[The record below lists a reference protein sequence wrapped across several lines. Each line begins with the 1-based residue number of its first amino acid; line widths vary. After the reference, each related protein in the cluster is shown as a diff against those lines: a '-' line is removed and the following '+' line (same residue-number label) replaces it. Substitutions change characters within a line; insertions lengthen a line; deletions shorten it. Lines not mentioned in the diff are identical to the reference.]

1 MSPYAVP
8 GNSAKTNLFLR
19 EPQTEGNVMSK
30 AQKLISGIFALVF
43 ALAIAPT
50 ASFAATNYDLSVN
63 GEHFTSEKLTIQC
76 GEGTATYDPD
86 AQNLTLNNAS
96 ITNAVDYGG
105 IDSELTSDLAIT
117 LQGSNQITF
126 SDNIGI
132 MATGNVIFRGSGSLA
147 ISVAGDTMDGISA
160 AGDVTM
166 QNTAVSIHSPGG
178 LGIACDGAVSLN
190 NTQLTSNGLYA
201 GIDAADLV
209 IKNGCTVNISA
220 TEQNCNAA
228 YINST
233 DSSAGNINISNS
245 AVTAKSLYPGLFA
258 TGNMAIDGGT
268 LQATSTVDS
277 PLWAKGNI
285 AIRGKAKVTLSGEY
299 PSGCNGNFTVYEAE
313 IDAKNTS
320 QNNIPALVDC
330 LTIDDDFALT
340 YAMAVDSEGTSIDLI
355 EHDGAEQ
362 AKGFL
367 HLYKNIHFITGEK
380 TVTYSLPFT
389 KVVKKGGDIAPGKQE
404 FELEIFDVGVGQI
417 EDYSDVTI
425 TATVATNG
433 EGEYESALTIQSPK
447 KQVDNI
453 TCEGFC
459 VREKNTGIANWTY
472 SDAVYQIF
480 CNDGATDNQGTA
492 QPSFEV
498 FPVELVATD
507 NGEFFEKTQDSP
519 VDVMTFE
526 NVYTEKTAPA
536 EDTKPTE
543 GSDPNAS
550 NKSDAGDKPAAAT
563 PHTGDGNAPI
573 VAIAAL
579 LIAASALFASALRM
593 KKR

>member
-1 MSPYAVP
+1 M
-8 GNSAKTNLFLR
+8 G
-19 EPQTEGNVMSK
+19 K

-76 GEGTATYDPD
+76 GEGTATYYPD

-105 IDSELTSDLAIT
+105 IDSELTGDLTIT

-126 SDNIGI
+126 NDNIGI
-132 MATGNVIFRGSGSLA
+132 MATGNVIFHGSGSLA
-147 ISVAGDTMDGISA
+147 ISVAGDTMDGISV

-178 LGIACDGAVSLN
+178 LGIACDGTVSLD

-258 TGNMAIDGGT
+258 TGNVTIDGGT
-268 LQATSTVDS
+268 LQATSTVNS

-320 QNNIPALVDC
+320 QNNIPALADC
-330 LTIDDDFALT
+330 PTINDDFALT

-404 FELEIFDVGVGQI
+404 FELEVFDVGVGQI
-417 EDYSDVTI
+417 EDYSDVII

-433 EGEYESALTIQSPK
+433 EGEYESALTIQGPK

-472 SDAVYQIF
+472 SDAAYQIF

-507 NGEFFEKTQDSP
+507 SGEFYEKTQDTP

-526 NVYTEKTAPA
+526 NIYAEKAAPA

-543 GSDPNAS
+543 GSDPNAN

-573 VAIAAL
+573 IAIAAL
-579 LIAASALFASALRM
+579 LIAAGALFASALRM
-593 KKR
+593 QKR

>member
-1 MSPYAVP
+1 
-8 GNSAKTNLFLR
+8 
-19 EPQTEGNVMSK
+19 MSK

-63 GEHFTSEKLTIQC
+63 GEQFTSEKLTIKC
-76 GEGTATYDPD
+76 GEGTATYDP
-86 AQNLTLNNAS
+86 ATQNLTLNNAS

-105 IDSELTSDLAIT
+105 IDSELTNDLTIT

-126 SDNIGI
+126 NDNMGI
-132 MATGNVIFRGSGSLA
+132 KATGSVTFRGSGSLA
-147 ISVAGDTMDGISA
+147 ISVEGDTMNGISVG
-160 AGDVTM
+160 GDATM
-166 QNTAVSIHSPGG
+166 QNTAVSVQAPA
-178 LGIACDGAVSLN
+178 GIGVGCDGSLILN

-201 GIDAADLV
+201 GIDAANLV
-209 IKNGCTVNISA
+209 VKNGCTVNISA
-220 TEQNCNAA
+220 TEQHCNAA
-228 YINST
+228 YI
-233 DSSAGNINISNS
+233 DPRDGSAGNIGISNS
-245 AVTAKSLYPGLFA
+245 TVSAMSLFPGLYA
-258 TGNMAIDGGT
+258 TGNMTIDGGT
-268 LQATSTVDS
+268 VQATSTDDS

-285 AIRGKAKVTLSGEY
+285 AIKGKAKVTLNGKY
-299 PSGCNGNFTVYEAE
+299 PSGCAGTFTVYEAE
-313 IDAKNTS
+313 IDAKSTS
-320 QNNIPALVDC
+320 QMNIPALADSP
-330 LTIDDDFALT
+330 TINDDFELT
-340 YAMAVDSEGTSIDLI
+340 YAMAVDSEGTTIDLI

-362 AKGFL
+362 AKGYL

-380 TVTYSLPFT
+380 TATYSLPFT
-389 KVVKKGGDIAPGKQE
+389 KMVKKGGDIAPGKQE

-417 EDYSDVTI
+417 EDYNDVTI

-433 EGEYESALTIQSPK
+433 EGSYEGSLTIQGPK

-480 CNDGATDNQGTA
+480 RNNGATDNQGTA

-498 FPVELVATD
+498 FPVELIATD
-507 NGEFFEKTQDSP
+507 NGEFYEKTQDTP

-526 NVYTEKTAPA
+526 NVYTEKAAPA

-573 VAIAAL
+573 IAIAAL
-579 LIAASALFASALRM
+579 LIAAGALFASALRM

>member
-1 MSPYAVP
+1 
-8 GNSAKTNLFLR
+8 
-19 EPQTEGNVMSK
+19 MSK

-63 GEHFTSEKLTIQC
+63 GEQFTSEKLTIQC
-76 GEGTATYDPD
+76 GEGTATYDP
-86 AQNLTLNNAS
+86 ATQNLTLDNAS

-105 IDSELTSDLAIT
+105 IDSELTSDLTIT

-126 SDNIGI
+126 NDNMGI
-132 MATGNVIFRGSGSLA
+132 KATGSVIFRGSGSLA
-147 ISVAGDTMDGISA
+147 ISVAGDTMDGISVGGGA
-160 AGDVTM
+160 TM
-166 QNTAVSIHSPGG
+166 QNATVSVQAPA
-178 LGIACDGAVSLN
+178 GIGVGCDGSLILD

-201 GIDAADLV
+201 GIDAANLV
-209 IKNGCTVNISA
+209 VKNGCTVNISA

-228 YINST
+228 YI
-233 DSSAGNINISNS
+233 DPRDGSAGNINISNS
-245 AVTAKSLYPGLFA
+245 TVSAKSLYPGLFA
-258 TGNMAIDGGT
+258 TGNMTIDGGT
-268 LQATSTVDS
+268 VQAASTDDS

-285 AIRGKAKVTLSGEY
+285 TIKGKAKVTLNGAH
-299 PSGCNGNFTVYEAE
+299 PSGCAGTFTVYEAE
-313 IDAKNTS
+313 VDAKSTS
-320 QNNIPALVDC
+320 QINIPALADC
-330 LTIDDDFALT
+330 PTINDDFELT
-340 YAMAVDSEGTSIDLI
+340 YAMAVDSEGTTIDLI

-362 AKGFL
+362 AKGYL

-380 TVTYSLPFT
+380 TATYSLPFT
-389 KVVKKGGDIAPGKQE
+389 KMVKKGGDIAPGKQE
-404 FELEIFDVGVGQI
+404 FELKIFDVGVGQI
-417 EDYSDVTI
+417 EDYNDVTI
-425 TATVATNG
+425 AATVATNG
-433 EGEYESALTIQSPK
+433 EGSYEGSLTIQGPK

-480 CNDGATDNQGTA
+480 RNNGATDNQGTA

-498 FPVELVATD
+498 FPVELIATD
-507 NGEFFEKTQDSP
+507 NGEFYEKTQDTP

-526 NVYTEKTAPA
+526 NVYTEKTAPG
-536 EDTKPTE
+536 EDAKPTE
-543 GSDPNAS
+543 GSDLNAS
-550 NKSDAGDKPAAAT
+550 NKSAADNKTAAAT
-563 PHTGDGNAPI
+563 PHTGDANILI

-579 LIAASALFASALRM
+579 LIAASALLASTLAT

>member
-1 MSPYAVP
+1 
-8 GNSAKTNLFLR
+8 
-19 EPQTEGNVMSK
+19 MSK
-30 AQKLISGIFALVF
+30 AQKLISGLFALIF

-63 GEHFTSEKLTIQC
+63 GEKFTSEKLTIQC
-76 GEGTATYDPD
+76 GEGTATYDP
-86 AQNLTLNNAS
+86 ATQNLTLDNAS

-105 IDSELTSDLAIT
+105 IDSELTSDLTIT

-126 SDNIGI
+126 NDNMGI
-132 MATGNVIFRGSGSLA
+132 KATGSVIFRGPGSLA
-147 ISVAGDTMDGISA
+147 ISVAGDTMDGISVG
-160 AGDVTM
+160 GDATM
-166 QNTAVSIHSPGG
+166 QNTTVSVQAPA
-178 LGIACDGAVSLN
+178 GIGVGCDGSLILG

-201 GIDAADLV
+201 GIDAANLV
-209 IKNGCTVNISA
+209 VKNGCTVNISA
-220 TEQNCNAA
+220 TEQHCNAA
-228 YINST
+228 YI
-233 DSSAGNINISNS
+233 DPRDGSAGNINISNS
-245 AVTAKSLYPGLFA
+245 TVSAKSLYPGLFA
-258 TGNMAIDGGT
+258 TGNMTIDGGT
-268 LQATSTVDS
+268 VQATSTDDS

-285 AIRGKAKVTLSGEY
+285 TIKGKAKVTLNGEY
-299 PSGCNGNFTVYEAE
+299 PSGCAGTFTVYEAE
-313 IDAKNTS
+313 VDAKSTS
-320 QNNIPALVDC
+320 QMNIPALADSP
-330 LTIDDDFALT
+330 TINDDFELT
-340 YAMAVDSEGTSIDLI
+340 YAMAVDSEGTTIDLI
-355 EHDGAEQ
+355 EHDGTEQ
-362 AKGFL
+362 AKGYL

-389 KVVKKGGDIAPGKQE
+389 KMVKKGGDIAPGKQE

-417 EDYSDVTI
+417 EDYNDVTI

-433 EGEYESALTIQSPK
+433 EGSYEGSLTIQGPK

-480 CNDGATDNQGTA
+480 RNNGATDNQGTA
-492 QPSFEV
+492 QSSFEV

-507 NGEFFEKTQDSP
+507 NGEFYEKTQDTP

-526 NVYTEKTAPA
+526 NVYTEKTTPG
-536 EDTKPTE
+536 EDAKPTE
-543 GSDPNAS
+543 SSDPNAS
-550 NKSDAGDKPAAAT
+550 NKPAADNKTAAAT

-573 VAIAAL
+573 IAIAAL
-579 LIAASALFASALRM
+579 VIAASALFASALRM

>member
-1 MSPYAVP
+1 
-8 GNSAKTNLFLR
+8 
-19 EPQTEGNVMSK
+19 MSK
-30 AQKLISGIFALVF
+30 AQKLISGIFAFVF
-43 ALAIAPT
+43 ALVIAPT
-50 ASFAATNYDLSVN
+50 ASFATTNYNLSVN
-63 GEHFTSEKLTIQC
+63 GEQFTSEKLTIQC
-76 GEGTATYDPD
+76 GEGTATYDP
-86 AQNLTLNNAS
+86 ATQNLTLDNAS

-132 MATGNVIFRGSGSLA
+132 WTKGSVIFRGSGSLA
-147 ISVAGDTMDGISA
+147 ISVAGDTMDGISVG
-160 AGDVTM
+160 GDVTM

-178 LGIACDGAVSLN
+178 LGIACDGTVSLD

-233 DSSAGNINISNS
+233 DSSAGNISISDS
-245 AVTAKSLYPGLFA
+245 AIIAKSLFPGLFA
-258 TGNMAIDGGT
+258 SGNMTIDGGT

-320 QNNIPALVDC
+320 QNNIPALADC
-330 LTIDDDFALT
+330 PTINDDFALT

-389 KVVKKGGDIAPGKQE
+389 KVVK
-404 FELEIFDVGVGQI
+404 
-417 EDYSDVTI
+417 
-425 TATVATNG
+425 
-433 EGEYESALTIQSPK
+433 
-447 KQVDNI
+447 
-453 TCEGFC
+453 
-459 VREKNTGIANWTY
+459 
-472 SDAVYQIF
+472 
-480 CNDGATDNQGTA
+480 
-492 QPSFEV
+492 
-498 FPVELVATD
+498 
-507 NGEFFEKTQDSP
+507 
-519 VDVMTFE
+519 
-526 NVYTEKTAPA
+526 
-536 EDTKPTE
+536 
-543 GSDPNAS
+543 
-550 NKSDAGDKPAAAT
+550 
-563 PHTGDGNAPI
+563 
-573 VAIAAL
+573 
-579 LIAASALFASALRM
+579 
-593 KKR
+593 

>member
-1 MSPYAVP
+1 
-8 GNSAKTNLFLR
+8 
-19 EPQTEGNVMSK
+19 MSK
-30 AQKLISGIFALVF
+30 AQKLLSGIFAFAF

-50 ASFAATNYDLSVN
+50 ASFAATDYNLSVN
-63 GEHFTSEKLTIQC
+63 GERFTSEKLTIQC
-76 GEGTATYDPD
+76 GEGTATYDP
-86 AQNLTLNNAS
+86 ATQNLTLNNAS

-105 IDSELTSDLAIT
+105 IDSELTSGLTIT
-117 LQGSNQITF
+117 LQGSSQITF

-132 MATGNVIFRGSGSLA
+132 WAEGSVIFCGSGSLA
-147 ISVAGDTMDGISA
+147 ISVAGDTMDGISV
-160 AGDVTM
+160 GDDVTM
-166 QNTAVSIHSPGG
+166 QNTTVSIHSPGG
-178 LGIACDGAVSLN
+178 LGIACDGTVSLN

-201 GIDAADLV
+201 GIDAANLV

-220 TEQNCNAA
+220 AEQNCNAA

-245 AVTAKSLYPGLFA
+245 TVAAKSLFPGLFA
-258 TGNMAIDGGT
+258 TGNMTIDGGT

-277 PLWAKGNI
+277 PLWVKGNI
-285 AIRGKAKVTLSGEY
+285 AIKGKAKVTLNGEY
-299 PSGCNGNFTVYEAE
+299 PSGCDGTFTVYEAE
-313 IDAKNTS
+313 IDAKSTS
-320 QNNIPALVDC
+320 QNNIPALADC
-330 LTIDDDFALT
+330 PTINDDFELT

-380 TVTYSLPFT
+380 TVTYSVPFT

-425 TATVATNG
+425 TATVTTNG
-433 EGEYESALTIQSPK
+433 EGEYESNLTIQGPK

-453 TCEGFC
+453 TCEGFY

-472 SDAVYQIF
+472 SIAAYQIF
-480 CNDGATDNQGTA
+480 CNDGATDDQGTT
-492 QPSFEV
+492 QPSFEI

-507 NGEFFEKTQDSP
+507 NGEFYEKTQDTP

-526 NVYTEKTAPA
+526 NVYTEKTAPV

-550 NKSDAGDKPAAAT
+550 NKSDAKDKPAAAT
-563 PHTGDGNAPI
+563 PHTGDSNAPI
-573 VAIAAL
+573 IAIATL

>member
-1 MSPYAVP
+1 
-8 GNSAKTNLFLR
+8 
-19 EPQTEGNVMSK
+19 MSK

-76 GEGTATYDPD
+76 GEGTATYDP
-86 AQNLTLNNAS
+86 ATQNLTLNNAS

-105 IDSELTSDLAIT
+105 IDSELTNDLTIT
-117 LQGSNQITF
+117 LQGANQISF
-126 SDNIGI
+126 SDNMGI
-132 MATGNVIFRGSGSLA
+132 KATGSVIFRGSGSLA
-147 ISVAGDTMDGISA
+147 ISVAGDTMDGISVG
-160 AGDVTM
+160 GDATM
-166 QNTAVSIHSPGG
+166 QNTAVSVQAPA
-178 LGIACDGAVSLN
+178 GIGVGCDGSLILDN
-190 NTQLTSNGLYA
+190 AQLTSNGLYA
-201 GIDAADLV
+201 GIDAANLV
-209 IKNGCTVNISA
+209 VKNGCTVNISA

-228 YINST
+228 YV
-233 DSSAGNINISNS
+233 DPREGSAGNINISNS
-245 AVTAKSLYPGLFA
+245 TVSAKSLYPGLYA
-258 TGNMAIDGGT
+258 TGNMTIDGGT
-268 LQATSTVDS
+268 VQATSTDDS

-285 AIRGKAKVTLSGEY
+285 TIKGKAKVTLNGAY
-299 PSGCNGNFTVYEAE
+299 PSGCVGDFTVYEAE
-313 IDAKNTS
+313 VDAKSTS
-320 QNNIPALVDC
+320 EMNIPALADC
-330 LTIDDDFALT
+330 PTINDDFELT
-340 YAMAVDSEGTSIDLI
+340 YAMAVDSEGTTIDLI

-362 AKGFL
+362 AKGYL

-389 KVVKKGGDIAPGKQE
+389 KMVKKGGDIAPGKQE

-417 EDYSDVTI
+417 EDYRDVTI
-425 TATVATNG
+425 MATVATNG
-433 EGEYESALTIQSPK
+433 EGSYEGSLTIQGPK

-480 CNDGATDNQGTA
+480 RNNGATDNQGTA

-498 FPVELVATD
+498 FPVELMATD
-507 NGEFFEKTQDSP
+507 NGEFYEKTQDTP

-526 NVYTEKTAPA
+526 NVYTEKTAPG
-536 EDTKPTE
+536 EDAKPTE
-543 GSDPNAS
+543 DSDPNAS
-550 NKSDAGDKPAAAT
+550 NKSAADNKTAAAT
-563 PHTGDGNAPI
+563 PHTGDANMLI

-579 LIAASALFASALRM
+579 LIAASALLASTLAT

>member
-1 MSPYAVP
+1 
-8 GNSAKTNLFLR
+8 
-19 EPQTEGNVMSK
+19 MSK

-63 GEHFTSEKLTIQC
+63 GEQFTSEKLTIQC
-76 GEGTATYDPD
+76 GEGTATYDP
-86 AQNLTLNNAS
+86 ATQNLTLDNAS

-105 IDSELTSDLAIT
+105 IDSELTSDLTIT

-126 SDNIGI
+126 NDNMGI
-132 MATGNVIFRGSGSLA
+132 KATGSVIFRGSGSLA
-147 ISVAGDTMDGISA
+147 ISVAGDTMDGISVG
-160 AGDVTM
+160 GDATM
-166 QNTAVSIHSPGG
+166 QNATVSVQAPA
-178 LGIACDGAVSLN
+178 GIGVGCDGSLILD

-201 GIDAADLV
+201 GIDAANLV
-209 IKNGCTVNISA
+209 VKNGCTVNISA

-228 YINST
+228 YI
-233 DSSAGNINISNS
+233 DPRDGSAGNINISNS
-245 AVTAKSLYPGLFA
+245 TVSAKSLYPGLFA
-258 TGNMAIDGGT
+258 TGNMTIDGGT
-268 LQATSTVDS
+268 VQAASTDDS

-285 AIRGKAKVTLSGEY
+285 TIKGKAKVALNGAY
-299 PSGCNGNFTVYEAE
+299 PSGCVGDFTVYEAE
-313 IDAKNTS
+313 VDAKNTS
-320 QNNIPALVDC
+320 EMNIPALADSP
-330 LTIDDDFALT
+330 TINDDFELT
-340 YAMAVDSEGTSIDLI
+340 YAMAVDSEGTTIDLI

-362 AKGFL
+362 AKGYL
-367 HLYKNIHFITGEK
+367 HLYKSIHFITGEK

-389 KVVKKGGDIAPGKQE
+389 KMVKKGGDIAPGKQE

-417 EDYSDVTI
+417 EDYNDVTI

-433 EGEYESALTIQSPK
+433 EGSYEGSLTIQGPK

-480 CNDGATDNQGTA
+480 RNNGATDNQRTA

-507 NGEFFEKTQDSP
+507 NGEFYEKTQDTP

-526 NVYTEKTAPA
+526 NVYTEKTAPG
-536 EDTKPTE
+536 EDAKPTE

-550 NKSDAGDKPAAAT
+550 NKPAADNKTAAAT

-573 VAIAAL
+573 IAIAAL
-579 LIAASALFASALRM
+579 LIAASALFVSALRM

>member
-1 MSPYAVP
+1 
-8 GNSAKTNLFLR
+8 
-19 EPQTEGNVMSK
+19 
-30 AQKLISGIFALVF
+30 
-43 ALAIAPT
+43 
-50 ASFAATNYDLSVN
+50 
-63 GEHFTSEKLTIQC
+63 
-76 GEGTATYDPD
+76 
-86 AQNLTLNNAS
+86 
-96 ITNAVDYGG
+96 
-105 IDSELTSDLAIT
+105 
-117 LQGSNQITF
+117 
-126 SDNIGI
+126 
-132 MATGNVIFRGSGSLA
+132 
-147 ISVAGDTMDGISA
+147 MDGISVG
-160 AGDVTM
+160 GDATM
-166 QNTAVSIHSPGG
+166 QNATVSIHSPGG
-178 LGIACDGAVSLN
+178 LGIACDGTVSLD

-228 YINST
+228 YISST
-233 DSSAGNINISNS
+233 DSSAGNISISDS
-245 AVTAKSLYPGLFA
+245 AIIAKSLFPGLFA
-258 TGNMAIDGGT
+258 SGNMTIDGGT

-299 PSGCNGNFTVYEAE
+299 PSGCNGSFTVYEAE

-320 QNNIPALVDC
+320 QNNIPALADC
-330 LTIDDDFALT
+330 PTINDDFALT

-355 EHDGAEQ
+355 EHDGTEQ

-389 KVVKKGGDIAPGKQE
+389 KVVKKGGDIAPGKQG
-404 FELEIFDVGVGQI
+404 FELEVFDVGVGQI

-433 EGEYESALTIQSPK
+433 EGEYESALTIQGPK

-480 CNDGATDNQGTA
+480 CNDGATNNQGTA

-507 NGEFFEKTQDSP
+507 SGEFYEKTQDTP

-526 NVYTEKTAPA
+526 NVYTEKTAPG
-536 EDTKPTE
+536 EDAKPTE
-543 GSDPNAS
+543 GSDLNAS
-550 NKSDAGDKPAAAT
+550 NKSAADNKTAAAT
-563 PHTGDGNAPI
+563 PHTGDANMLI

-579 LIAASALFASALRM
+579 LIAASALLASTLAT

>member
-1 MSPYAVP
+1 MESSLPAKNSP
-8 GNSAKTNLFLR
+8 S
-19 EPQTEGNVMSK
+19 NVVK
-30 AQKLISGIFALVF
+30 ALQLMT
-43 ALAIAPT
+43 PPRR
-50 ASFAATNYDLSVN
+50 
-63 GEHFTSEKLTIQC
+63 TSHWTMPPSQ
-76 GEGTATYDPD
+76 
-86 AQNLTLNNAS
+86 
-96 ITNAVDYGG
+96 NAVDYGG
-105 IDSELTSDLAIT
+105 IDSELTGDLTIT

-126 SDNIGI
+126 NDNIGI
-132 MATGNVIFRGSGSLA
+132 MATGNVIFHGSGSLA
-147 ISVAGDTMDGISA
+147 ISVAGDTMDGISV
-160 AGDVTM
+160 AGDATM
-166 QNTAVSIHSPGG
+166 QNATVSVHSPGG
-178 LGIACDGAVSLN
+178 LGIACDGAASLN

-258 TGNMAIDGGT
+258 TGNMTIDGGT

-285 AIRGKAKVTLSGEY
+285 AIKGKAKVALNGEY
-299 PSGCNGNFTVYEAE
+299 PSGCNGNLTVYEAE

-320 QNNIPALVDC
+320 QNNIPALSDC
-330 LTIDDDFALT
+330 PTINDDFELT

-380 TVTYSLPFT
+380 TVTCSLPFT
-389 KVVKKGGDIAPGKQE
+389 KIVKKGGDIAPGKQE

-433 EGEYESALTIQSPK
+433 EGSYEGTLTIQGPK

-453 TCEGFC
+453 TCEGFY

-472 SDAVYQIF
+472 SDAAYQIF

-492 QPSFEV
+492 QPSFDI

-507 NGEFFEKTQDSP
+507 NGEFFEKTQDTP

-526 NVYTEKTAPA
+526 NVYTEKATPA
-536 EDTKPTE
+536 EDAKPAE

-550 NKSDAGDKPAAAT
+550 NKPAADDKPAAT

-573 VAIAAL
+573 IAIVAL
-579 LIAASALFASALRM
+579 VIAASALFASALRM
-593 KKR
+593 KKY

>member
-1 MSPYAVP
+1 
-8 GNSAKTNLFLR
+8 
-19 EPQTEGNVMSK
+19 MSK

-63 GEHFTSEKLTIQC
+63 GEQFTSEKLTIQC

-132 MATGNVIFRGSGSLA
+132 WTKGSVIFRGSGSLA
-147 ISVAGDTMDGISA
+147 ISVAGDTMDGISVG
-160 AGDVTM
+160 GDVTI

-178 LGIACDGAVSLN
+178 LGIACDGTVSLD

-233 DSSAGNINISNS
+233 DSSAGNISISDS
-245 AVTAKSLYPGLFA
+245 AIIAKSLFPGLFA
-258 TGNMAIDGGT
+258 SGNMTIDGGT

-320 QNNIPALVDC
+320 QNNIPALADC
-330 LTIDDDFALT
+330 PTINDDFELT
-340 YAMAVDSEGTSIDLI
+340 YAMAVDSEGTTIDLI
-355 EHDGAEQ
+355 EHDGTEQ
-362 AKGFL
+362 AKGYL

-380 TVTYSLPFT
+380 TATYSLPFT
-389 KVVKKGGDIAPGKQE
+389 KIVKKGGDIAPGKQE

-417 EDYSDVTI
+417 EDYNDVTI

-433 EGEYESALTIQSPK
+433 EGSYESSLTIQGPK

-472 SDAVYQIF
+472 SDAAYQIF

-492 QPSFEV
+492 QPSFDI

-507 NGEFFEKTQDSP
+507 NGEFFEKTQDTP

-526 NVYTEKTAPA
+526 NVYTEKTAPG
-536 EDTKPTE
+536 EDAKPTE

-550 NKSDAGDKPAAAT
+550 NKSAADNKTAAAT
-563 PHTGDGNAPI
+563 PHTGDANMP
-573 VAIAAL
+573 VFAIALL
-579 LIAASALFASALRM
+579 LIAASALLASTLAT

>member
-1 MSPYAVP
+1 
-8 GNSAKTNLFLR
+8 
-19 EPQTEGNVMSK
+19 MSK

-63 GEHFTSEKLTIQC
+63 GEQFTSEKLTIQC
-76 GEGTATYDPD
+76 GEGTATYDP
-86 AQNLTLNNAS
+86 ATQNLTLDNAS

-105 IDSELTSDLAIT
+105 IDSELTSDLTIT

-126 SDNIGI
+126 NDNMGI
-132 MATGNVIFRGSGSLA
+132 KATGSVIFRGSGSLA
-147 ISVAGDTMDGISA
+147 ISVAGDTMDGISVG
-160 AGDVTM
+160 GDATM
-166 QNTAVSIHSPGG
+166 QNATVSVQAPA
-178 LGIACDGAVSLN
+178 GIGVGCDGSLILD

-201 GIDAADLV
+201 GIDAANLV
-209 IKNGCTVNISA
+209 VKNGCTVNISA

-228 YINST
+228 YI
-233 DSSAGNINISNS
+233 DPRDGSAGNISISNS
-245 AVTAKSLYPGLFA
+245 TVSAKSLYPGLFA
-258 TGNMAIDGGT
+258 TGNMTIDGGT
-268 LQATSTVDS
+268 VQAASTDDS

-285 AIRGKAKVTLSGEY
+285 TIKGKAKVALNGAY
-299 PSGCNGNFTVYEAE
+299 PSGCVGDFTVYEAE
-313 IDAKNTS
+313 VDAKSTS
-320 QNNIPALVDC
+320 QMNIPALADSP
-330 LTIDDDFALT
+330 TINDDFELT
-340 YAMAVDSEGTSIDLI
+340 YAMAVDSEGTTIDLI
-355 EHDGAEQ
+355 EHDGTEQ
-362 AKGFL
+362 AKGYL

-380 TVTYSLPFT
+380 TATYSLPFT
-389 KVVKKGGDIAPGKQE
+389 KMVKKGGDIAPGKQE

-417 EDYSDVTI
+417 EDYNDVTI

-433 EGEYESALTIQSPK
+433 EGSYEGSLTIQGPK

-492 QPSFEV
+492 QPSFDI

-507 NGEFFEKTQDSP
+507 NGEFFEKTQDTP

-526 NVYTEKTAPA
+526 NVYTEKTAPG
-536 EDTKPTE
+536 EDAKPTE

-550 NKSDAGDKPAAAT
+550 NKSAADNKTAAAT
-563 PHTGDGNAPI
+563 PHTGDANMLI

-579 LIAASALFASALRM
+579 LIAASALLASTLAT

>member
-1 MSPYAVP
+1 
-8 GNSAKTNLFLR
+8 
-19 EPQTEGNVMSK
+19 MSK

-50 ASFAATNYDLSVN
+50 ASSAATNYDLSVN
-63 GEHFTSEKLTIQC
+63 GEQFTSEKLTIQC
-76 GEGTATYDPD
+76 GEGTATYDP
-86 AQNLTLNNAS
+86 ATQNLTLDNAS

-105 IDSELTSDLAIT
+105 IDSELTSDLTIT

-126 SDNIGI
+126 NDNMGI
-132 MATGNVIFRGSGSLA
+132 KATGSVIFRGSGSLA
-147 ISVAGDTMDGISA
+147 ISVAGDTMDGISVG
-160 AGDVTM
+160 GDATM
-166 QNTAVSIHSPGG
+166 QNATVSVQAPA
-178 LGIACDGAVSLN
+178 GIGVGCDGSLILD

-201 GIDAADLV
+201 GIDAANLV
-209 IKNGCTVNISA
+209 VKNGCTVNISA

-228 YINST
+228 YI
-233 DSSAGNINISNS
+233 DPRDGSAGNINISNS
-245 AVTAKSLYPGLFA
+245 TVSAKSLYPGFFA
-258 TGNMAIDGGT
+258 TGNMTIDGGT
-268 LQATSTVDS
+268 VQATSTDDS

-285 AIRGKAKVTLSGEY
+285 TIKGKAKVTLNGEY
-299 PSGCNGNFTVYEAE
+299 PSGCAGTFTVYEAE
-313 IDAKNTS
+313 VDAKSTS
-320 QNNIPALVDC
+320 QMNIPALADSP
-330 LTIDDDFALT
+330 TINDDFELT
-340 YAMAVDSEGTSIDLI
+340 YAMAVDSEGTTIDLI

-362 AKGFL
+362 AKGYL

-389 KVVKKGGDIAPGKQE
+389 KMVKKGGDIAPGKQE

-417 EDYSDVTI
+417 EDYNDVTI

-433 EGEYESALTIQSPK
+433 EGSYEGTLTIQGPK
-447 KQVDNI
+447 SQMDNI
-453 TCEGFC
+453 TAEGYY

-480 CNDGATDNQGTA
+480 RNNGATDNQGTA

-507 NGEFFEKTQDSP
+507 NGEFYEKTQDTP

-526 NVYTEKTAPA
+526 NVYTEKTAPG
-536 EDTKPTE
+536 EDAKPTE
-543 GSDPNAS
+543 DSDPNAS
-550 NKSDAGDKPAAAT
+550 NKSAADNKTAAAT
-563 PHTGDGNAPI
+563 PHTGDANMLI

-579 LIAASALFASALRM
+579 LIAASALLASTLAT

>member
-1 MSPYAVP
+1 
-8 GNSAKTNLFLR
+8 
-19 EPQTEGNVMSK
+19 MSK

-117 LQGSNQITF
+117 LQGSSQITF

-132 MATGNVIFRGSGSLA
+132 WTKGSVIFRGSGSLA
-147 ISVAGDTMDGISA
+147 ISVAGDTMDGISVG
-160 AGDVTM
+160 GDVTI

-178 LGIACDGAVSLN
+178 LGIACDGTVSLD

-233 DSSAGNINISNS
+233 DSSAGNISISDS
-245 AVTAKSLYPGLFA
+245 AIIAKSLFPGLFA
-258 TGNMAIDGGT
+258 SGNMTIDGGT

-320 QNNIPALVDC
+320 QNNIPALADC
-330 LTIDDDFALT
+330 PTINDDFALT

-380 TVTYSLPFT
+380 TVTCSLPFT
-389 KVVKKGGDIAPGKQE
+389 KIVKKGGDIAPGKQE

-417 EDYSDVTI
+417 ENYSDVTI

-433 EGEYESALTIQSPK
+433 EGSYKGTLTIQGPK

-453 TCEGFC
+453 TCEGFY
-459 VREKNTGIANWTY
+459 VHEKNTGIANWTY
-472 SDAVYQIF
+472 SDAAYQIF

-492 QPSFEV
+492 QPSFDI

-507 NGEFFEKTQDSP
+507 NGEFFEKTQDTP

-526 NVYTEKTAPA
+526 NVYTEKTTPA
-536 EDTKPTE
+536 EDAKPAE
-543 GSDPNAS
+543 GSDPNTS
-550 NKSDAGDKPAAAT
+550 NKPAADDKPAAAT
-563 PHTGDGNAPI
+563 PHTGDANMLI

-579 LIAASALFASALRM
+579 LIAASPLMASTLAT

>member
-1 MSPYAVP
+1 
-8 GNSAKTNLFLR
+8 
-19 EPQTEGNVMSK
+19 MSK

-76 GEGTATYDPD
+76 GEGTATYDPA
-86 AQNLTLNNAS
+86 AQNLTLNNVS

-105 IDSELTSDLAIT
+105 IDSELTNDLTIT
-117 LQGSNQITF
+117 LQGANQISF
-126 SDNIGI
+126 SDNMGI
-132 MATGNVIFRGSGSLA
+132 KATGSIIFRGSGSLA
-147 ISVAGDTMDGISA
+147 ISVEGDTMDGISVG
-160 AGDVTM
+160 GDVTM

-178 LGIACDGAVSLN
+178 LGIACDGTVSLDD
-190 NTQLTSNGLYA
+190 TQLTSNGLYA

-233 DSSAGNINISNS
+233 DSSAGNISISDS
-245 AVTAKSLYPGLFA
+245 AIIAKSLFPGLFA
-258 TGNMAIDGGT
+258 SGNMTIDGGT
-268 LQATSTVDS
+268 VQATSTDDS

-285 AIRGKAKVTLSGEY
+285 AIKGKAKVTLNGEY
-299 PSGCNGNFTVYEAE
+299 PSGCAGTFTVYEAE
-313 IDAKNTS
+313 VDAKSTS
-320 QNNIPALVDC
+320 QMNIPALADSP
-330 LTIDDDFALT
+330 TINDDFELT
-340 YAMAVDSEGTSIDLI
+340 YAMAVDSEGTTIDLI

-362 AKGFL
+362 AKGYL
-367 HLYKNIHFITGEK
+367 HLYKSIHFITGEK

-389 KVVKKGGDIAPGKQE
+389 KMVKKGGDIAPGKQE

-417 EDYSDVTI
+417 EDYNDVTI

-433 EGEYESALTIQSPK
+433 EGSYEGSLTIQGPK

-492 QPSFEV
+492 QPSFDI

-507 NGEFFEKTQDSP
+507 NGEFFEKTQDTP

-526 NVYTEKTAPA
+526 NVYTEKTAPG
-536 EDTKPTE
+536 EDAKPTE

-550 NKSDAGDKPAAAT
+550 NKSAADNKTAAAT
-563 PHTGDGNAPI
+563 PHTGDANMLI

-579 LIAASALFASALRM
+579 LIAASALLASTLAT

>member
-1 MSPYAVP
+1 
-8 GNSAKTNLFLR
+8 
-19 EPQTEGNVMSK
+19 MSK

-63 GEHFTSEKLTIQC
+63 EEQFTSEKLTIQC

-86 AQNLTLNNAS
+86 AQNLTLNNVS

-132 MATGNVIFRGSGSLA
+132 WTKGSVIFRGSGSLA
-147 ISVAGDTMDGISA
+147 ISVAGDTMDGISVG
-160 AGDVTM
+160 GDVTM

-178 LGIACDGAVSLN
+178 LGIACDGTVSLD

-233 DSSAGNINISNS
+233 DSSAGNISISDS
-245 AVTAKSLYPGLFA
+245 AIIAKSPFPGLFA
-258 TGNMAIDGGT
+258 SGNMTIDGGT

-285 AIRGKAKVTLSGEY
+285 AIKGKAKVTLNGEY

-320 QNNIPALVDC
+320 QNNIPALADC
-330 LTIDDDFALT
+330 PTINDDFELT
-340 YAMAVDSEGTSIDLI
+340 YAMAVDSEGATIDLI

-380 TVTYSLPFT
+380 PRPIPFH
-389 KVVKKGGDIAPGKQE
+389 
-404 FELEIFDVGVGQI
+404 
-417 EDYSDVTI
+417 
-425 TATVATNG
+425 
-433 EGEYESALTIQSPK
+433 SP
-447 KQVDNI
+447 
-453 TCEGFC
+453 
-459 VREKNTGIANWTY
+459 R
-472 SDAVYQIF
+472 
-480 CNDGATDNQGTA
+480 
-492 QPSFEV
+492 
-498 FPVELVATD
+498 
-507 NGEFFEKTQDSP
+507 
-519 VDVMTFE
+519 
-526 NVYTEKTAPA
+526 
-536 EDTKPTE
+536 
-543 GSDPNAS
+543 
-550 NKSDAGDKPAAAT
+550 
-563 PHTGDGNAPI
+563 
-573 VAIAAL
+573 
-579 LIAASALFASALRM
+579 
-593 KKR
+593 

>member
-1 MSPYAVP
+1 
-8 GNSAKTNLFLR
+8 
-19 EPQTEGNVMSK
+19 MSK

-63 GEHFTSEKLTIQC
+63 GEQFTSEKLTIQC
-76 GEGTATYDPD
+76 GEGTATYDP
-86 AQNLTLNNAS
+86 ATQNLTLDNAS

-105 IDSELTSDLAIT
+105 IDSELTNDLTIT
-117 LQGSNQITF
+117 LQGANQISF
-126 SDNIGI
+126 SDNMGI
-132 MATGNVIFRGSGSLA
+132 KSTGSVIFRGPGSLA
-147 ISVAGDTMDGISA
+147 ISVAGDTMDGISVG
-160 AGDVTM
+160 GDATM
-166 QNTAVSIHSPGG
+166 QNTTVSVRAPGG
-178 LGIACDGAVSLN
+178 IGVGCDGSLILD

-201 GIDAADLV
+201 GIDAANLV
-209 IKNGCTVNISA
+209 VKNGCTVNISA
-220 TEQNCNAA
+220 TEQHCNAA
-228 YINST
+228 YI
-233 DSSAGNINISNS
+233 DPRDGSAGNINISNS
-245 AVTAKSLYPGLFA
+245 TVSAKSLYPGLFA
-258 TGNMAIDGGT
+258 TGNMTIDGGT
-268 LQATSTVDS
+268 VQTTSTDDS

-285 AIRGKAKVTLSGEY
+285 TIKGKAKVTLNGAY
-299 PSGCNGNFTVYEAE
+299 PSGCVGDFTVYEAE
-313 IDAKNTS
+313 VDAKSTS
-320 QNNIPALVDC
+320 EMNIPALADC
-330 LTIDDDFALT
+330 PTINDDFELT
-340 YAMAVDSEGTSIDLI
+340 YAMAVDSEGTTIDLI

-362 AKGFL
+362 AKGYL

-380 TVTYSLPFT
+380 TATYSLPFT
-389 KVVKKGGDIAPGKQE
+389 KTVKKGGDIAPGKQE

-417 EDYSDVTI
+417 EDYNDVTI

-433 EGEYESALTIQSPK
+433 EGSYEGSLTIQGPK

-459 VREKNTGIANWTY
+459 VREKNTGIANWIY

-480 CNDGATDNQGTA
+480 RNNGATDNQGTA

-507 NGEFFEKTQDSP
+507 NGEFYEKTQDTP
-519 VDVMTFE
+519 VDAMTFE
-526 NVYTEKTAPA
+526 NVYTEKTAPG
-536 EDTKPTE
+536 EDAKPTE

-550 NKSDAGDKPAAAT
+550 NKSAADNKTAAAT
-563 PHTGDGNAPI
+563 PHTGDANMLI

-579 LIAASALFASALRM
+579 LIAASALLASTLAT

>member
-1 MSPYAVP
+1 MS
-8 GNSAKTNLFLR
+8 R
-19 EPQTEGNVMSK
+19 
-30 AQKLISGIFALVF
+30 AQKLISGIFAFVL

-63 GEHFTSEKLTIQC
+63 GEQFTSEKLTIQC

-105 IDSELTSDLAIT
+105 IDSKLTNDLTIT

-132 MATGNVIFRGSGSLA
+132 WAEGSVIFRGSGSLA
-147 ISVAGDTMDGISA
+147 ISVAGDTMDGISVG
-160 AGDVTM
+160 GDVTM

-245 AVTAKSLYPGLFA
+245 AVTAKSLFPGLFA
-258 TGNMAIDGGT
+258 TGNMTIDGGT

-277 PLWAKGNI
+277 PLWVKGNI
-285 AIRGKAKVTLSGEY
+285 AIKGKAKVTLNGEY
-299 PSGCNGNFTVYEAE
+299 PSGCEGTFTVYEAE

-320 QNNIPALVDC
+320 QINIPALADC
-330 LTIDDDFALT
+330 PTINDDFELT
-340 YAMAVDSEGTSIDLI
+340 YAMAVDSEGASIDLI

-417 EDYSDVTI
+417 EDYSDCTI

-433 EGEYESALTIQSPK
+433 EGEYESNLTIQGPK

-453 TCEGFC
+453 TCEGFTY
-459 VREKNTGIANWTY
+459 VKRTPALQTGPIRMPHTKSSATTVQPTIRE
-472 SDAVYQIF
+472 
-480 CNDGATDNQGTA
+480 
-492 QPSFEV
+492 QPSQ
-498 FPVELVATD
+498 AS
-507 NGEFFEKTQDSP
+507 KYSP
-519 VDVMTFE
+519 L
-526 NVYTEKTAPA
+526 NW
-536 EDTKPTE
+536 
-543 GSDPNAS
+543 
-550 NKSDAGDKPAAAT
+550 
-563 PHTGDGNAPI
+563 
-573 VAIAAL
+573 
-579 LIAASALFASALRM
+579 
-593 KKR
+593 

>member
-1 MSPYAVP
+1 
-8 GNSAKTNLFLR
+8 
-19 EPQTEGNVMSK
+19 MSK
-30 AQKLISGIFALVF
+30 AQKLTSGIFALVF

-105 IDSELTSDLAIT
+105 IDSELTSDLTIT

-126 SDNIGI
+126 NDNIGI
-132 MATGNVIFRGSGSLA
+132 MATGNVIFHGSGSLA
-147 ISVAGDTMDGISA
+147 ISVAGDTMDGISV

-178 LGIACDGAVSLN
+178 LGIACDGTVSLD

-233 DSSAGNINISNS
+233 DSSAGNISISDS
-245 AVTAKSLYPGLFA
+245 AIIAKSLFPGLFA
-258 TGNMAIDGGT
+258 SGNMTIDGGT

-320 QNNIPALVDC
+320 QNNIPALADC
-330 LTIDDDFALT
+330 PTINDDFALT
-340 YAMAVDSEGTSIDLI
+340 YAIAVDSEGTSIDLI

-380 TVTYSLPFT
+380 TVTYSIPFT

-404 FELEIFDVGVGQI
+404 FELEVFDVGVGQI
-417 EDYSDVTI
+417 ENYSDVTI

-433 EGEYESALTIQSPK
+433 EGEYESALTIQGPK

-507 NGEFFEKTQDSP
+507 SGEFYEKTQDTP

-543 GSDPNAS
+543 GSGPNAS
-550 NKSDAGDKPAAAT
+550 NKPTAAAT
-563 PHTGDGNAPI
+563 PHTSDASTPF

-579 LIAASALFASALRM
+579 LIAATASLASTLAT

>member
-1 MSPYAVP
+1 
-8 GNSAKTNLFLR
+8 
-19 EPQTEGNVMSK
+19 MSK

-63 GEHFTSEKLTIQC
+63 GEQFTSEKLTIQC
-76 GEGTATYDPD
+76 GEGTATYNP
-86 AQNLTLNNAS
+86 ATQNLTLDNAS

-105 IDSELTSDLAIT
+105 IDSKLTNDLTIT
-117 LQGSNQITF
+117 LQGANQITF
-126 SDNIGI
+126 NDNMGI
-132 MATGNVIFRGSGSLA
+132 KATGSVTFRGSGSLA
-147 ISVAGDTMDGISA
+147 ISVAGDTMDGISVG
-160 AGDVTM
+160 GDATM
-166 QNTAVSIHSPGG
+166 QNATVSVQAPA
-178 LGIACDGAVSLN
+178 GIGVGCDGSLILDN
-190 NTQLTSNGLYA
+190 AQLTSNGLYA
-201 GIDAADLV
+201 GIDAANLV
-209 IKNGCTVNISA
+209 VKNGCTVNISA
-220 TEQNCNAA
+220 TEQHCNAA
-228 YINST
+228 YI
-233 DSSAGNINISNS
+233 DPRDGSAGNINISNS
-245 AVTAKSLYPGLFA
+245 TVSAKSLYPGLFA
-258 TGNMAIDGGT
+258 TGNMTIDGGT
-268 LQATSTVDS
+268 VQATSTDDS

-285 AIRGKAKVTLSGEY
+285 TIKGKAKVTLNGAY
-299 PSGCNGNFTVYEAE
+299 PSGCVGDFTVYEAE
-313 IDAKNTS
+313 VDAKNTS
-320 QNNIPALVDC
+320 EMNIPALADSP
-330 LTIDDDFALT
+330 TINDDFELT
-340 YAMAVDSEGTSIDLI
+340 YAMAVDSEGTTIDLI

-362 AKGFL
+362 AKGYL
-367 HLYKNIHFITGEK
+367 HLYKSIHFITGEK

-389 KVVKKGGDIAPGKQE
+389 KMIKKGGDIAPGKQE

-417 EDYSDVTI
+417 EDYNDVTI

-433 EGEYESALTIQSPK
+433 EGSYEGTLTIQGPK

-480 CNDGATDNQGTA
+480 RNNGATDNQGTA

-507 NGEFFEKTQDSP
+507 NGEFYEKTQDTP

-526 NVYTEKTAPA
+526 NVYTEKTAPG
-536 EDTKPTE
+536 EDAKPTE
-543 GSDPNAS
+543 DSDPNAS
-550 NKSDAGDKPAAAT
+550 NKSAADNKTAAAT
-563 PHTGDGNAPI
+563 PHTGDANMLI

-579 LIAASALFASALRM
+579 LIAASALLASTLAT

>member
-1 MSPYAVP
+1 
-8 GNSAKTNLFLR
+8 
-19 EPQTEGNVMSK
+19 MSK

-76 GEGTATYDPD
+76 GEGTATYDPA
-86 AQNLTLNNAS
+86 AQNLTLNNVS

-105 IDSELTSDLAIT
+105 IDSELTSDLTIT

-126 SDNIGI
+126 NDNMGI
-132 MATGNVIFRGSGSLA
+132 KATGSVIFRGSGSLA
-147 ISVAGDTMDGISA
+147 ISVAGDTMDGISVG
-160 AGDVTM
+160 GDATM
-166 QNTAVSIHSPGG
+166 QNTTVSVQAPA
-178 LGIACDGAVSLN
+178 GIGVGCDGSLILG

-201 GIDAADLV
+201 GIDAANLV
-209 IKNGCTVNISA
+209 VKNGCTVNISA
-220 TEQNCNAA
+220 TEQHCNAA
-228 YINST
+228 YI
-233 DSSAGNINISNS
+233 DPRDGSAGNINISNS
-245 AVTAKSLYPGLFA
+245 TVSAKSLYPGLFA
-258 TGNMAIDGGT
+258 TGNMTIDGGT
-268 LQATSTVDS
+268 VQATSTDDS

-285 AIRGKAKVTLSGEY
+285 TIKGKAKVTLNGAY
-299 PSGCNGNFTVYEAE
+299 PSGCAGTFTVYEAE
-313 IDAKNTS
+313 VDAKSTS
-320 QNNIPALVDC
+320 QMNIPALADC
-330 LTIDDDFALT
+330 PTINDDFELT
-340 YAMAVDSEGTSIDLI
+340 YAMAVDSEGTTIDLI

-362 AKGFL
+362 AKGYL

-380 TVTYSLPFT
+380 TATYSLPFT
-389 KVVKKGGDIAPGKQE
+389 KMVKKGGDIAPGKQE
-404 FELEIFDVGVGQI
+404 FELEIFNVGVGQI
-417 EDYSDVTI
+417 EDYNDVTI

-433 EGEYESALTIQSPK
+433 EGSYEGSLTIQGPK

-492 QPSFEV
+492 QPSFDI

-507 NGEFFEKTQDSP
+507 NGEFFEKTQDTP

-526 NVYTEKTAPA
+526 NVYTEKTAPG
-536 EDTKPTE
+536 EDAKPTE

-550 NKSDAGDKPAAAT
+550 NKSAADNKTAAAT
-563 PHTGDGNAPI
+563 PHTGDANMLI

-579 LIAASALFASALRM
+579 LIAASALLASTLAT

>member
-1 MSPYAVP
+1 
-8 GNSAKTNLFLR
+8 
-19 EPQTEGNVMSK
+19 MSK

-63 GEHFTSEKLTIQC
+63 GEQFTSEKLTIQC
-76 GEGTATYDPD
+76 GEGTATYDP
-86 AQNLTLNNAS
+86 ATQNLTLDNAS

-105 IDSELTSDLAIT
+105 IDSKLTNDLTIT

-126 SDNIGI
+126 SNNMGI
-132 MATGNVIFRGSGSLA
+132 KATGSVIFRGSGSLA
-147 ISVAGDTMDGISA
+147 ISVAGDTMDGISV

-178 LGIACDGAVSLN
+178 LGIACDGTVSLD

-220 TEQNCNAA
+220 TEHNCNAA

-233 DSSAGNINISNS
+233 DSSAGNM
-245 AVTAKSLYPGLFA
+245 T
-258 TGNMAIDGGT
+258 IDGGT
-268 LQATSTVDS
+268 LQATSTVGS

-320 QNNIPALVDC
+320 QNNIPALADC
-330 LTIDDDFALT
+330 PTINDDFALT

-389 KVVKKGGDIAPGKQE
+389 KAVKKGGDIAPGKQE

-433 EGEYESALTIQSPK
+433 EGSYEGSLTIQGPK

-480 CNDGATDNQGTA
+480 RNNGATDNQGTA

-507 NGEFFEKTQDSP
+507 NGEFYEKTQDTP

-526 NVYTEKTAPA
+526 NVYTEKTAPG
-536 EDTKPTE
+536 EDAKPTE

-550 NKSDAGDKPAAAT
+550 NKSAADNKTAAAT
-563 PHTGDGNAPI
+563 PHTGDANMLI

-579 LIAASALFASALRM
+579 LIAASALLASTLAT

>member
-1 MSPYAVP
+1 
-8 GNSAKTNLFLR
+8 
-19 EPQTEGNVMSK
+19 MSK

-63 GEHFTSEKLTIQC
+63 GEQFTSEKLTIQC
-76 GEGTATYDPD
+76 GEGTATYDP
-86 AQNLTLNNAS
+86 ATRNLTLDNAS

-105 IDSELTSDLAIT
+105 IDSELTNDLTIT
-117 LQGSNQITF
+117 LQGANQISF
-126 SDNIGI
+126 SDNMGI
-132 MATGNVIFRGSGSLA
+132 KATGSVIFRGPGSLA
-147 ISVAGDTMDGISA
+147 ISVEGDTMDGISVG
-160 AGDVTM
+160 GDATM
-166 QNTAVSIHSPGG
+166 QNTTVSVQAPA
-178 LGIACDGAVSLN
+178 GIGVGCDGSLILDN
-190 NTQLTSNGLYA
+190 AQLTSNGLYA
-201 GIDAADLV
+201 GIDAANLV
-209 IKNGCTVNISA
+209 AKNGCTVNISA
-220 TEQNCNAA
+220 TEQHCNAA
-228 YINST
+228 YI
-233 DSSAGNINISNS
+233 DPRDGSAGNINISNS
-245 AVTAKSLYPGLFA
+245 TVTAKSLYPGLYA
-258 TGNMAIDGGT
+258 TGNMTIDGGT
-268 LQATSTVDS
+268 VQATSTDDS
-277 PLWAKGNI
+277 PLWAKNNI
-285 AIRGKAKVTLSGEY
+285 TIKGKAKVTLSGAY

-320 QNNIPALVDC
+320 QNNIPALADC
-330 LTIDDDFALT
+330 PTINDDFALT

-389 KVVKKGGDIAPGKQE
+389 KVVKKGGDIAPAKQE
-404 FELEIFDVGVGQI
+404 FELEVFDVGVGQI

-433 EGEYESALTIQSPK
+433 EGEYESALTIQGPK

-507 NGEFFEKTQDSP
+507 SGEFYEKTQDTP

-526 NVYTEKTAPA
+526 NVYTEKAAPA

-573 VAIAAL
+573 IAIAAL
-579 LIAASALFASALRM
+579 LIAAGALFASALRM
-593 KKR
+593 QKR

>member
-1 MSPYAVP
+1 
-8 GNSAKTNLFLR
+8 
-19 EPQTEGNVMSK
+19 MSK
-30 AQKLISGIFALVF
+30 AQKLLSGIFAFAF

-63 GEHFTSEKLTIQC
+63 GEQFTSEKLTIQC

-105 IDSELTSDLAIT
+105 IDSELTNDLTIT
-117 LQGSNQITF
+117 LQGSNRITF

-132 MATGNVIFRGSGSLA
+132 WATESVIFRGSGSLT
-147 ISVAGDTMDGISA
+147 ISVAGDTMDGISVG
-160 AGDVTM
+160 GDVTM
-166 QNTAVSIHSPGG
+166 QNTAVSVHSPGG

-245 AVTAKSLYPGLFA
+245 AVTAKSLFPGLFA
-258 TGNMAIDGGT
+258 TGNMTIDGGT

-277 PLWAKGNI
+277 PLWVKGNI
-285 AIRGKAKVTLSGEY
+285 AIKGKAKVTLNGEY
-299 PSGCNGNFTVYEAE
+299 PSGCDGTFTVYEAE

-320 QNNIPALVDC
+320 QINIPALADC
-330 LTIDDDFALT
+330 PTINDYFELT

-380 TVTYSLPFT
+380 TLTYSLPFT

-404 FELEIFDVGVGQI
+404 FELEIFDVG
-417 EDYSDVTI
+417 
-425 TATVATNG
+425 A
-433 EGEYESALTIQSPK
+433 
-447 KQVDNI
+447 
-453 TCEGFC
+453 
-459 VREKNTGIANWTY
+459 
-472 SDAVYQIF
+472 
-480 CNDGATDNQGTA
+480 
-492 QPSFEV
+492 
-498 FPVELVATD
+498 
-507 NGEFFEKTQDSP
+507 
-519 VDVMTFE
+519 M
-526 NVYTEKTAPA
+526 
-536 EDTKPTE
+536 
-543 GSDPNAS
+543 
-550 NKSDAGDKPAAAT
+550 
-563 PHTGDGNAPI
+563 
-573 VAIAAL
+573 
-579 LIAASALFASALRM
+579 
-593 KKR
+593 

>member
-1 MSPYAVP
+1 
-8 GNSAKTNLFLR
+8 
-19 EPQTEGNVMSK
+19 
-30 AQKLISGIFALVF
+30 
-43 ALAIAPT
+43 
-50 ASFAATNYDLSVN
+50 
-63 GEHFTSEKLTIQC
+63 
-76 GEGTATYDPD
+76 
-86 AQNLTLNNAS
+86 
-96 ITNAVDYGG
+96 
-105 IDSELTSDLAIT
+105 
-117 LQGSNQITF
+117 
-126 SDNIGI
+126 
-132 MATGNVIFRGSGSLA
+132 
-147 ISVAGDTMDGISA
+147 MDGISV
-160 AGDVTM
+160 GGNVTM

-178 LGIACDGAVSLN
+178 LGIACDGTVSLD

-233 DSSAGNINISNS
+233 DSSAGNISISDS
-245 AVTAKSLYPGLFA
+245 AIIAKSLFPGLFA
-258 TGNMAIDGGT
+258 SGNMTIDGGT

-320 QNNIPALVDC
+320 QNNIPALADC
-330 LTIDDDFALT
+330 PTINDDFALA
-340 YAMAVDSEGTSIDLI
+340 YAMAVDSESTSIDLI

-389 KVVKKGGDIAPGKQE
+389 KVVKKGGDFAPGKQE
-404 FELEIFDVGVGQI
+404 FELEVFDVGVGQI

-433 EGEYESALTIQSPK
+433 EGEYESALTIQGPK

-507 NGEFFEKTQDSP
+507 SGEFYEKTQDTP

-543 GSDPNAS
+543 GSGPNAS
-550 NKSDAGDKPAAAT
+550 DKPTANDKPTAAAT
-563 PHTGDGNAPI
+563 PHTSDASTPF

-579 LIAASALFASALRM
+579 LIAATALLASTLAT

>member
-1 MSPYAVP
+1 
-8 GNSAKTNLFLR
+8 
-19 EPQTEGNVMSK
+19 MSK

-63 GEHFTSEKLTIQC
+63 GEQVTSEKLTIQC
-76 GEGTATYDPD
+76 GEGTATYDP
-86 AQNLTLNNAS
+86 ATQNLTLDNAS

-105 IDSELTSDLAIT
+105 IDSKLTSDLTIT

-126 SDNIGI
+126 SDNMGI
-132 MATGNVIFRGSGSLA
+132 KATGSVIFRGSGSLA
-147 ISVAGDTMDGISA
+147 ISVAGDTMDGISVG
-160 AGDVTM
+160 GDATM
-166 QNTAVSIHSPGG
+166 QNATVSVQAPA
-178 LGIACDGAVSLN
+178 GIGVGCDGSLILDN
-190 NTQLTSNGLYA
+190 AQLTSNGLYA
-201 GIDAADLV
+201 GIDAANLV
-209 IKNGCTVNISA
+209 VKNGCTVNISA
-220 TEQNCNAA
+220 TEQHCNAA
-228 YINST
+228 YI
-233 DSSAGNINISNS
+233 DPRDGSAGNINISNS
-245 AVTAKSLYPGLFA
+245 TVTAKSLYPGLYA
-258 TGNMAIDGGT
+258 TGNMTIDGGT
-268 LQATSTVDS
+268 VQATSTDDS

-285 AIRGKAKVTLSGEY
+285 TIKGKAKVTLSGEY
-299 PSGCNGNFTVYEAE
+299 PSGCDGDFTVYEAE
-313 IDAKNTS
+313 VDAKSTS
-320 QNNIPALVDC
+320 QMNIPALADSP
-330 LTIDDDFALT
+330 TINDDFELT
-340 YAMAVDSEGTSIDLI
+340 YAMAVDSEGTTIDLI

-362 AKGFL
+362 AKGYL

-380 TVTYSLPFT
+380 TATYSLPFT
-389 KVVKKGGDIAPGKQE
+389 KMVKKGGDIAPGKQE

-417 EDYSDVTI
+417 EDYNDVTI

-433 EGEYESALTIQSPK
+433 EGSYEGSLTIQGPK

-480 CNDGATDNQGTA
+480 RNNGATDNQGTA

-498 FPVELVATD
+498 FPVELIATD
-507 NGEFFEKTQDSP
+507 NGEFYEKTQDTP

-526 NVYTEKTAPA
+526 NVYTEKTAPG
-536 EDTKPTE
+536 EDAKPTE
-543 GSDPNAS
+543 GSDLNAS
-550 NKSDAGDKPAAAT
+550 NKSAADNKTAAAT
-563 PHTGDGNAPI
+563 PHTGDANMLI

-579 LIAASALFASALRM
+579 LIAASALLASTLAT